1 MTVMLPN
8 EVENKL
14 KSKSYNVVIGIPSYN
29 NETTINHVVKMAD
42 QGIQEYFNGKGLIVN
57 SDGGSKD
64 KTRENFLNQETVSDK
79 ITYIYKGIAGK
90 GSAMGSVMEISSLLE
105 TPVTVFVD
113 SDLRSIEPWW
123 IERLTKPIIE
133 GKSSYVTPY
142 YIRHKYDGTI
152 TNNICYP
159 LTSILY
165 GQKVRQ
171 PIGGDFG
178 VSLEM
183 VKKYLSKSPQIWKSD
198 VARFGI
204 DIWMTTT
211 ALCEGNKPIWQAA
224 LGAKIHD
231 VKDPGKQLGP
241 MFKQVVG
248 TLFTLMK
255 ENEHIW
261 MEKGRETKDAPIFGD
276 IPNVVP
282 EPVNVDIVNLKSAAK
297 NGINEHWKFIISI
310 LSPELHNILEN
321 VKKSGTLDSD
331 SWIKIIYE
339 FACQYRN
346 LHLQDQLIQSL
357 VPLYFARVALFVEE
371 TRGKSDEYAE
381 KMIEKQLKEFE
392 KQKWYLKERWKA

>member
-1 MTVMLPN
+1 MSKMFPK
-8 EVENKL
+8 EIEKEL
-14 KSKSYNVVIGIPSYN
+14 KGKSYDIVVGIPSYN
-29 NETTINHVVKMAD
+29 NTQTVGHVAKIVD
-42 QGIQEYFNGKGLIVN
+42 LGVQEYFHGKGLIVN

-64 KTRENFLNQETVSDK
+64 GTKETFLKEKTKSDK
-79 ITYIYKGIAGK
+79 IAYVYNGVAGK
-90 GSAMGSVMEISSLLE
+90 GSAMGSVMEISNLLNV
-105 TPVTVFVD
+105 PVTVFVD

-123 IERLTKPIIE
+123 IERLTKPIVD

-142 YIRHKYDGTI
+142 YVRHKYDGTI

-183 VKKYLSKSPQIWKSD
+183 IQKYISKPIEIWQSD

-211 ALCEGNKPIWQAA
+211 AMCEGNKPVWQAA

-248 TLFTLMK
+248 TLFDLMEK
-255 ENEHIW
+255 YENIW
-261 MEKGRETKDAPIFGD
+261 MRKEIEPAKAPIFGD
-276 IPNVVP
+276 IPNITP
-282 EPVNVDIVNLKSAAK
+282 EPVNVDVDNLKKVSSG
-297 NGINEHWKFIISI
+297 GINENWKFISSI
-310 LSPELHNILEN
+310 LPQELLDTLEN
-321 VKKSGTLDSD
+321 ARKNGKLDSEG
-331 SWIKIIYE
+331 WIKVVYE
-339 FACQYRN
+339 FATLYRKREIR
-346 LHLQDQLIQSL
+346 DSLIRSL
-357 VPLYFARVALFVEE
+357 VPIYFARVASFVEK
-371 TRGKSDEYAE
+371 TYGKSEEFAE
-381 KMIEKQLKEFE
+381 EMIEKQLKNFE
-392 KQKWYLKERWKA
+392 NQKEYLKKRWNG

>member
-8 EVENKL
+8 ETKDEL
-14 KSKSYNVVIGIPSYN
+14 KGKFYDVVIGIPSYN
-29 NETTINHVVKMAD
+29 NEITISHVAKIVD
-42 QGIQEYFNGKGLIVN
+42 QGVQEYFNGKGLIVN
-57 SDGGSKD
+57 ADGGSKD
-64 KTRENFLNQETVSDK
+64 KTRENFLNQKTASAK
-79 ITYIYKGIAGK
+79 IAYIYEGVSGK
-90 GSAMGSVMEISSLLE
+90 GSAMGSVMEISSLIE
-105 TPVTVFVD
+105 APVTIFVD
-113 SDLRSIEPWW
+113 SDLRSIESWW
-123 IERLTKPIIE
+123 VERLTKPIIE
-133 GKSSYVTPY
+133 EKSSYVTPY

-183 VKKYLSKSPQIWKSD
+183 VKKYLSKSSQIWKSD

-211 ALCEGNKPIWQAA
+211 ALCEGNRPIWQAA

-231 VKDPGKQLGP
+231 VKDPGKQLGS

-248 TLFTLMK
+248 TLFALIE

-261 MEKGRETKDAPIFGD
+261 MERKGETKNAPIFGD

-282 EPVNVDIVNLKSAAK
+282 ESVSVDVENLKKAAK
-297 NGINEHWKFIISI
+297 IGVSERWDFVISN
-310 LSPELHNILEN
+310 LPSELHAILEN
-321 VKKSGTLDSD
+321 VRKSGMLDSK

-339 FACQYRN
+339 FACQYKSTD
-346 LHLQDQLIQSL
+346 LQDQLIQSL
-357 VPLYFARVALFVEE
+357 VPLYFARIASFVEE
-371 TRGKSDEYAE
+371 TSGKPDEYAE

-392 KQKWYLKERWKA
+392 EQKWYLKERWNA